1 MDYMEAMVKNV
12 LCRGLEDS
20 EIQMDLLGGKS
31 QDMTL
36 ERVLRFVEAKES
48 GKRSAF
54 CLLLP
59 QSTDYVAG
67 SSYRKQKKV
76 VPEDQETYIYSG
88 TKGHGRNPPTRIK
101 RTECPAYG
109 SKYKSCN
116 RDNHFEKVSRD
127 KVSTK
132 PKNVE
137 HEDIVSYVLC
147 QITSASRKEAIKAG
161 L

>member
-31 QDMTL
+31 QDMKL

-76 VPEDQETYIYSG
+76 VPEDQETYITVGPRG
-88 TKGHGRNPPTRIK
+88 TDGTHQQGLR
-101 RTECPAYG
+101 EQSALLMAA
-109 SKYKSCN
+109 
-116 RDNHFEKVSRD
+116 
-127 KVSTK
+127 ST
-132 PKNVE
+132 N
-137 HEDIVSYVLC
+137 L
-147 QITSASRKEAIKAG
+147 AIGTTTLKK
-161 L
+161 